1 MSADWVGADDEPGGD
16 GGVGPGLRV
25 WLQAGGKPVFG
36 PGMLRLLVL
45 TSQTGSLHK
54 ASIKLGMSYS
64 KAMRMLKG
72 AERELG
78 LSLLDRRIGGA
89 DGGGSELTPDGR
101 RMVAEFVAMR
111 SEAYDHLNGL
121 FEKHFGG
128 EPFARRRE
136 GT

>member
-1 MSADWVGADDEPGGD
+1 MGA
-16 GGVGPGLRV
+16 PGL
-25 WLQAGGKPVFG
+25 G
-36 PGMLRLLVL
+36 
-45 TSQTGSLHK
+45 SQTGSLHK

-72 AERELG
+72 AEHERG

-101 RMVAEFVAMR
+101 RVVAEFVAMR
-111 SEAYDHLNGL
+111 FEAYDHLNGL
-121 FEKHFGG
+121 FEKHFSG